1 MAAFSRGQRQPMH
14 PSSKGQTE
22 DPEFIQ
28 YIKYPTGRSEDETG
42 EL

>member
-28 YIKYPTGRSEDETG
+28 YPTGRSEDETG